1 MIGGYFGGEEDG
13 EMFREERTQKPSPA
27 AQGPGEDNSDLLT
40 YVFIA
45 YKLPRP
51 NMEKTGIIFGIFLI
65 INQNYNN
72 VFSEYA

>member
-1 MIGGYFGGEEDG
+1 
-13 EMFREERTQKPSPA
+13 MFREERTHKPCPA
-27 AQGPGEDNSDLLT
+27 AQGPGEDNLLT

-72 VFSEYA
+72 VLSEYA